1 MPERQDG
8 WLTAQQ
14 AAVEM
19 NTTRA
24 EICPLLSLGR
34 LSGHKRKQS
43 GRPGKSQWLIN
54 PKLSWKRDVAPQSA
68 LTLQQNIPGNPL
80 SRHQRVP

>member
-14 AAVEM
+14 AGVEM

-34 LSGHKRKQS
+34 FSGHKRKQS
-43 GRPGKSQWLIN
+43 GRPGKGQWLIN
-54 PKLSWKRDVAPQSA
+54 PKSIVEERRRTTKRTYAP
-68 LTLQQNIPGNPL
+68 TKH
-80 SRHQRVP
+80 SRKPS